1 MSSKPQDFAQRVL
14 AAFEQAGLFTDVE
27 VGRAGGPST
36 TFMTMLRK
44 VRDGDEAAMPEN
56 GPRGDTMFR
65 IDHAASWE
73 PGSARA
79 LWTKGTKPK
88 ARQSRPDFV
97 IDGRPVQVKHYRP
110 SATPTNLD
118 ELIDELFDRVVE
130 LEERVDILENESGV
144 SDPSQVGRKL
154 QTGRAA
160 ARRRGPQQ

>member
-27 VGRAGGPST
+27 VSRAGGPST

-44 VRDGDEAAMPEN
+44 VRDGEESAMPEN

-65 IDHAASWE
+65 IDLAADWE

-79 LWTKGTKPK
+79 LWAKGTKPK
-88 ARQSRPDFV
+88 ARSRPDFV
-97 IDGRPVQVKHYRP
+97 FGDHVVEAKRYRP
-110 SATPTNLD
+110 PATPGSLD
-118 ELIDELFDRVVE
+118 QILDELFDRVVE
-130 LEERVDILENESGV
+130 LEERLDVVERNSGV
-144 SDPSQVGRKL
+144 SDPGEVGRKL

-160 ARRRGPQQ
+160 ARRRNPQQ